1 MNWMKRRSADDKSNA
16 GRQCRSSAARTGML
30 ALVAGI
36 AGIAVA
42 GGADA
47 AVIVTPNG
55 DAGAYGGAAST
66 APFNGPFRYQQD
78 YAASQFGGSEFEITE
93 IAFRP
98 ANIQTAAF
106 NATVPNMTV
115 MLSLTGKGTTG
126 GASGLSSTFA
136 NNPLGAQTTVFSGS
150 LTFNSNPVGVPHGF
164 DIVISLTTPFLYNP
178 SEGNLLMEI
187 DNQSAWDVSPG
198 SQFGFLDFSINN
210 SMARV
215 YANGSASSPNA
226 TAANANDPGRGLVT
240 EFVGEEVSVTEPS
253 SMALLLVGFAA
264 AAWRR
269 RSCAGNYGD
278 FCRQ

>member
-1 MNWMKRRSADDKSNA
+1 MNWMKRRSVRNKSDA
-16 GRQCRSSAARTGML
+16 GRQRGASAVRTGMHML
-30 ALVAGI
+30 AASI

-42 GGADA
+42 GGAHA
-47 AVIVTPNG
+47 EIIATPNG
-55 DAGAYGGAAST
+55 DAGAYGGASST

-98 ANIQTAAF
+98 ANTQTAAF
-106 NATVPNMTV
+106 SAVVPNMTV
-115 MLSLTGKGTTG
+115 MLSLTSKGTTG

-150 LTFNSNPVGVPHGF
+150 MTFNSNPAGVPHGF
-164 DIVISLTTPFLYNP
+164 DVVISLTTPFLYNP

-198 SQFGFLDFSINN
+198 SQVGFLDFAIDS

-215 YANGSASSPNA
+215 YARGSAASPTA
-226 TAANANDPGRGLVT
+226 TVADANDPDRGLVT
-240 EFVGEEVSVTEPS
+240 EFVGEAVSVPEPS
-253 SMALLLVGFAA
+253 SMALLMAGFAA
-264 AAWRR
+264 VAWRR